1 MQYKKES
8 LFKHGM
14 KPLSKSLV
22 YDKVWRRNTHN
33 VEYYGSEIIMEGRKS
48 KYYKVLSFKYNFNY

>member
-1 MQYKKES
+1 
-8 LFKHGM
+8 M

-22 YDKVWRRNTHN
+22 YDKVWKRNTHN

-48 KYYKVLSFKYNFNY
+48 KYYKVLSFKYNFSY